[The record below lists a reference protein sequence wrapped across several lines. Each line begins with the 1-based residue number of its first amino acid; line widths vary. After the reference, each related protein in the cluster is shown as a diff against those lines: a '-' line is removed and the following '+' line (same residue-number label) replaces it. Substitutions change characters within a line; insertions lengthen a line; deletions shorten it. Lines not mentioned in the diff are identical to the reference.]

1 MRFMVIGSW
10 DPTSPEIPE
19 LIAQE
24 KARTDE
30 LIDEGVVQ
38 QLSLRADGAG
48 GYMLVQAESAGA
60 VREHLGTLPFM
71 NAGIM
76 QIEVVELRS

>member
-1 MRFMVIGSW
+1 MRFMVFGSW
-10 DPTSPEIPE
+10 DPSSPEIPE
-19 LIAQE
+19 LIEQE

-30 LIDEGVVQ
+30 LIGEGVVQ

-48 GYMLVQAESAGA
+48 GYMLVHAKSAAA

-71 NAGIM
+71 KAGIM
-76 QIEVVELRS
+76 QIELVELKS